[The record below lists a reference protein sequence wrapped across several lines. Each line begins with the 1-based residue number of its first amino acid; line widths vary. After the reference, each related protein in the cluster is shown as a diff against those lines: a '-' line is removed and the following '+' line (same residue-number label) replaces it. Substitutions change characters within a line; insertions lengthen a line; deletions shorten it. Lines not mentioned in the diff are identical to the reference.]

1 MSRIGRM
8 PVVYD
13 ANVKVAETDGRV
25 SVEGPAGKLE
35 LRLSPRVTVQVDGAS
50 RSLVVVPVTQEKGDR
65 ALQGLTRSLLQNMVT
80 GVVEPYQKGL
90 EIVGVGY
97 SAQLSGNK
105 LTLLLGFAYPRAF
118 QVPEGVDVEVP
129 EPTRILVKSVDKQKV
144 GQFASMIRRVR
155 PPEPYKGK
163 GIRYSDEEVKR
174 KPGKAFVG
182 GEG

>member
-1 MSRIGRM
+1 M

-13 ANVKVAETDGRV
+13 AKVKVAEADGRV

-35 LRLSPRVTVQVDGAS
+35 LKLNPRITVEVDETSRLVTV
-50 RSLVVVPVTQEKGDR
+50 VPATQEKGDR
-65 ALQGLTRSLLQNMVT
+65 ALQGLTRSLLQNLVT
-80 GVVEPYQKGL
+80 GVIEPYQKGL

-97 SAQLSGNK
+97 TAQLSGNK
-105 LTLLLGFAYPRAF
+105 LTLQVGFAYPREL
-118 QVPEGVDVEVP
+118 QVPEGVEVEVP
-129 EPTRILVKSVDKQKV
+129 EPTRILVKSADKQKV

-182 GEG
+182 GEA